1 MADAR
6 MTERVAF
13 EGALAGKLAAVTLVA
28 GVVIVLAGQSP
39 WATAPEG
46 QSPEPAPLAEVA
58 GGPTQSDEEPYMPF
72 PEMIGAAMELFP
84 NAPKAPPPP
93 DEPDTPPDRPA
104 DPTGPAVSGR
114 QVAFLGAILG
124 PRTNYAIIQIN
135 DRQVW
140 IPAGESREGIEVL
153 EVTEAGARV
162 RYEDGRET
170 DLKQG
175 ERQGGS
181 LTVLRPA
188 SGSPGMAR
196 PGVAPGVVNA
206 PGAASAVNNDDQDR
220 RVMDLQERRAR
231 RLEELEEQRRRL
243 AEQRGEGGR

>member
-1 MADAR
+1 MADSR

-13 EGALAGKLAAVTLVA
+13 EGALAGKLAAATLVA
-28 GVVIVLAGQSP
+28 GVVIVLAGQAP
-39 WATAPEG
+39 WAMAPEG

-58 GGPTQSDEEPYMPF
+58 GGPPDAEEEPYMPS
-72 PEMIGAAMELFP
+72 PEILGEAMGLFP

-93 DEPDTPPDRPA
+93 DEPDTPSDRPD
-104 DPTGPAVSGR
+104 DPTGPTVNGREVS
-114 QVAFLGAILG
+114 FLGAILG

-153 EVTEAGARV
+153 EVTETGARV
-162 RYEDGRET
+162 RYEDGREA
-170 DLKQG
+170 DLEQG
-175 ERQGGS
+175 ERRGGS
-181 LTVLRPA
+181 LTVFRPA
-188 SGSPGMAR
+188 SAGAPRA
-196 PGVAPGVVNA
+196 GVAPGAAVS
-206 PGAASAVNNDDQDR
+206 PGAINVANDNEQDR